1 MIKNNAVYQ
10 LKKFDE
16 IKNFPVLSNTSHN
29 KFCELLALTGGYP
42 FTVISVNSGILIGM
56 MYIEI
61 RNYYG
66 MVSSLIIYEKDFSL
80 LTEIEKEEQEKFH
93 IDMDLVSM
101 YVAPVEKIE
110 DPTDLLCK
118 AVYIRRPFANPIGG
132 WVTDQWIEDG
142 VELLNVVH
150 AGEYS
155 VVPRSAV
162 INVRVS

>member
-1 MIKNNAVYQ
+1 MIKINTAYQ
-10 LKKFDE
+10 MKKPTE
-16 IKNFPVLSNTSHN
+16 IDFQTMSNTTES
-29 KFCELLALTGGYP
+29 KFWELLGTTGGYP
-42 FTVISVNSGILIGM
+42 FTVISVNSGILIGTVYM
-56 MYIEI
+56 EI

-66 MVSSLIIYEKDFSL
+66 RVSSFIIYEEDFNL
-80 LTEIEKEEQEKFH
+80 LTEIEK
-93 IDMDLVSM
+93 
-101 YVAPVEKIE
+101 PE

-162 INVRVS
+162 VAILN

>member
-16 IKNFPVLSNTSHN
+16 IKNFSVLSNTVHN
-29 KFCELLALTGGYP
+29 KFCELLGLTGGYP

-66 MVSSLIIYEKDFSL
+66 MVSPLIIYEKDFSL
-80 LTEIEKEEQEKFH
+80 LTEIEK
-93 IDMDLVSM
+93 
-101 YVAPVEKIE
+101 PE

-118 AVYIRRPFANPIGG
+118 AVYIRRPFANPVGG

>member
-1 MIKNNAVYQ
+1 MIKINTTYQ
-10 LKKFDE
+10 MKKPSE
-16 IKNFPVLSNTSHN
+16 IDFQTMSNTTDS
-29 KFCELLALTGGYP
+29 KFWELLGTTGGYP
-42 FTVISVNSGILIGM
+42 FTVISVNSGILIGTVYM
-56 MYIEI
+56 EI

-66 MVSSLIIYEKDFSL
+66 RVSSFIIYEEDFNL
-80 LTEIEKEEQEKFH
+80 LTEIEK
-93 IDMDLVSM
+93 
-101 YVAPVEKIE
+101 PE

>member
-1 MIKNNAVYQ
+1 MIKINTAYQ
-10 LKKFDE
+10 MKKPSE
-16 IKNFPVLSNTSHN
+16 IDFQTMSNTTDS
-29 KFCELLALTGGYP
+29 KFWELLGTTGGYP
-42 FTVISVNSGILIGM
+42 FTVISVNSGILIGTVYM
-56 MYIEI
+56 EI

-66 MVSSLIIYEKDFSL
+66 RVSSFIIYEEDFNL
-80 LTEIEKEEQEKFH
+80 LTEIEK
-93 IDMDLVSM
+93 
-101 YVAPVEKIE
+101 PE

>member
-1 MIKNNAVYQ
+1 MIKINTAYQ
-10 LKKFDE
+10 MKKPSE
-16 IKNFPVLSNTSHN
+16 IDFQTMSNTTDS
-29 KFCELLALTGGYP
+29 KFWELLGTTGGYP
-42 FTVISVNSGILIGM
+42 FTVISVNSGILIGTVYM
-56 MYIEI
+56 EI

-66 MVSSLIIYEKDFSL
+66 RVSSFIIYEEDFNL
-80 LTEIEKEEQEKFH
+80 LTEIEK
-93 IDMDLVSM
+93 L
-101 YVAPVEKIE
+101 E

>member
-1 MIKNNAVYQ
+1 MIKINTAYQ
-10 LKKFDE
+10 MKKPSE
-16 IKNFPVLSNTSHN
+16 IDFQTMSNMTDS
-29 KFCELLALTGGYP
+29 KFWELLGTTGGYP
-42 FTVISVNSGILIGM
+42 FTVISVNNGILIGTV
-56 MYIEI
+56 YIKI

-66 MVSSLIIYEKDFSL
+66 KVSSFIIYEEDFNL
-80 LTEIEKEEQEKFH
+80 LTEIEK
-93 IDMDLVSM
+93 
-101 YVAPVEKIE
+101 PE

-118 AVYIRRPFANPIGG
+118 AIYIRRPFANPIGG

>member
-1 MIKNNAVYQ
+1 MIKINTAYQ
-10 LKKFDE
+10 MKKPSE
-16 IKNFPVLSNTSHN
+16 IDFQTMSNTTDS
-29 KFCELLALTGGYP
+29 KFWELLSTTGGYP
-42 FTVISVNSGILIGM
+42 FTVISVNSGILIGTVYM
-56 MYIEI
+56 EI

-66 MVSSLIIYEKDFSL
+66 RVSSFIIYEEDFNL
-80 LTEIEKEEQEKFH
+80 LTEIEK
-93 IDMDLVSM
+93 
-101 YVAPVEKIE
+101 PE

-118 AVYIRRPFANPIGG
+118 AVYIRRPFANPVGG

>member
-1 MIKNNAVYQ
+1 MIKINTVYK
-10 LKKFDE
+10 LKKSPKID
-16 IKNFPVLSNTSHN
+16 LSTMSNTTYG
-29 KFCELLALTGGYP
+29 KFWDLLGVTYGYP
-42 FTVISVNSGILIGM
+42 FTVISVNSGILIGTVYM
-56 MYIEI
+56 EI
-61 RNYYG
+61 RNYHG
-66 MVSSLIIYEKDFSL
+66 TVSSFIIYEEDFNL
-80 LTEIEKEEQEKFH
+80 LTEIEK
-93 IDMDLVSM
+93 
-101 YVAPVEKIE
+101 PE

-132 WVTDQWIEDG
+132 WVTDRWIEDG

>member
-1 MIKNNAVYQ
+1 S
-10 LKKFDE
+10 E
-16 IKNFPVLSNTSHN
+16 IDFQTMSNTTDS
-29 KFCELLALTGGYP
+29 KFWELLGTTGGYP
-42 FTVISVNSGILIGM
+42 FTVISVNSGILIGTVYM
-56 MYIEI
+56 EI

-66 MVSSLIIYEKDFSL
+66 RVSSFIIYEEDFNL
-80 LTEIEKEEQEKFH
+80 LTEIEK
-93 IDMDLVSM
+93 
-101 YVAPVEKIE
+101 PE

-162 INVRVS
+162 VAILN

>member
-16 IKNFPVLSNTSHN
+16 IKNFSVLSNTAHN
-29 KFCELLALTGGYP
+29 KFCELLGLTGGYP

-66 MVSSLIIYEKDFSL
+66 MVSPLIIYEKDFSL
-80 LTEIEKEEQEKFH
+80 LTEIEK
-93 IDMDLVSM
+93 
-101 YVAPVEKIE
+101 PE

-118 AVYIRRPFANPIGG
+118 AVYIRRPFANPVGG

-155 VVPRSAV
+155 VVSRSAV

>member
-1 MIKNNAVYQ
+1 MIKINTTYQ
-10 LKKFDE
+10 MKKPSE
-16 IKNFPVLSNTSHN
+16 IDFQTLSNTTDS
-29 KFCELLALTGGYP
+29 KFWELLGTTGGYP
-42 FTVISVNSGILIGM
+42 FTVISVNSGILIGTVYM
-56 MYIEI
+56 EI

-66 MVSSLIIYEKDFSL
+66 RVSSFIIYEEDFNL
-80 LTEIEKEEQEKFH
+80 LTEIEKEEQEKSH

-101 YVAPVEKIE
+101 YVTPVEKIE

>member
-1 MIKNNAVYQ
+1 MIKINTAYQ
-10 LKKFDE
+10 MKKPSE
-16 IKNFPVLSNTSHN
+16 IDFQTMSNTTDS
-29 KFCELLALTGGYP
+29 KFWELLGTTGGYP
-42 FTVISVNSGILIGM
+42 FTVISVNSGILIGTVYM
-56 MYIEI
+56 EI

-66 MVSSLIIYEKDFSL
+66 RVSSFIIYEEDFNL
-80 LTEIEKEEQEKFH
+80 LTEIEK
-93 IDMDLVSM
+93 
-101 YVAPVEKIE
+101 PE

-118 AVYIRRPFANPIGG
+118 AVYIRRPFANPVGG

>member
-16 IKNFPVLSNTSHN
+16 IKNFSVLSNTAHN
-29 KFCELLALTGGYP
+29 KFCELLGLTGGYP

-61 RNYYG
+61 RNYG
-66 MVSSLIIYEKDFSL
+66 
-80 LTEIEKEEQEKFH
+80 TEIEK
-93 IDMDLVSM
+93 
-101 YVAPVEKIE
+101 PE

>member
-16 IKNFPVLSNTSHN
+16 IKNFSVLSNTAHN
-29 KFCELLALTGGYP
+29 KFCELLGLTGGYP

-80 LTEIEKEEQEKFH
+80 LTEIEK
-93 IDMDLVSM
+93 
-101 YVAPVEKIE
+101 PE
-110 DPTDLLCK
+110 DPTDLLRK
-118 AVYIRRPFANPIGG
+118 AVYIRRPFANPVGG

>member
-1 MIKNNAVYQ
+1 MIKINTAYQMKKPSELDFQTMSNATDNMYW
-10 LKKFDE
+10 
-16 IKNFPVLSNTSHN
+16 
-29 KFCELLALTGGYP
+29 ELLAATGGHP
-42 FTVISVNSGILIGM
+42 FTVISVNNGIFIGTA
-56 MYIEI
+56 YIKI
-61 RNYYG
+61 RNYCG
-66 MVSSLIIYEKDFSL
+66 RVVSLFIYKEDFNL
-80 LTEIEKEEQEKFH
+80 LTEIEK
-93 IDMDLVSM
+93 
-101 YVAPVEKIE
+101 PE

-118 AVYIRRPFANPIGG
+118 AVYIRRPFANPISG

>member
-1 MIKNNAVYQ
+1 M
-10 LKKFDE
+10 KKPSE
-16 IKNFPVLSNTSHN
+16 IDFQTMSNTTDS
-29 KFCELLALTGGYP
+29 KFWELLGTTGGYP
-42 FTVISVNSGILIGM
+42 FTVISVNSGILIGTVYM
-56 MYIEI
+56 EI

-66 MVSSLIIYEKDFSL
+66 RVSSFIIYEEDFNL
-80 LTEIEKEEQEKFH
+80 LTEIEK
-93 IDMDLVSM
+93 
-101 YVAPVEKIE
+101 PE

-162 INVRVS
+162 VAILN

>member
-1 MIKNNAVYQ
+1 MIKINTAYQ
-10 LKKFDE
+10 MKKPSE
-16 IKNFPVLSNTSHN
+16 IDFQTMSNTTDS
-29 KFCELLALTGGYP
+29 KFWELLGTTGGYP
-42 FTVISVNSGILIGM
+42 FTVIRVNSGILIGTVYM
-56 MYIEI
+56 EI

-66 MVSSLIIYEKDFSL
+66 RVSSFIIYEEDFNL
-80 LTEIEKEEQEKFH
+80 LTEIEK
-93 IDMDLVSM
+93 
-101 YVAPVEKIE
+101 PE

-118 AVYIRRPFANPIGG
+118 AVYIRRPFANPVGG

>member
-1 MIKNNAVYQ
+1 MIKINTTYQ
-10 LKKFDE
+10 MKKPSE
-16 IKNFPVLSNTSHN
+16 IDFQTMSNTTDS
-29 KFCELLALTGGYP
+29 KFWELLGTTGGYP
-42 FTVISVNSGILIGM
+42 FTVISVNSGILIGTVYM
-56 MYIEI
+56 EI

-66 MVSSLIIYEKDFSL
+66 RVSSFIIYEEDFNL
-80 LTEIEKEEQEKFH
+80 LTEIEK
-93 IDMDLVSM
+93 
-101 YVAPVEKIE
+101 PE

-155 VVPRSAV
+155 VVHRSAV

>member
-1 MIKNNAVYQ
+1 MIKINTAYQ
-10 LKKFDE
+10 MKKPSE
-16 IKNFPVLSNTSHN
+16 IDFQTMSNTTDS
-29 KFCELLALTGGYP
+29 KFWELLGTTCGYP
-42 FTVISVNSGILIGM
+42 FTVISVNSGILIGTVYM
-56 MYIEI
+56 EI

-66 MVSSLIIYEKDFSL
+66 RVSSFIICEEDFNL
-80 LTEIEKEEQEKFH
+80 LTEIEK
-93 IDMDLVSM
+93 
-101 YVAPVEKIE
+101 PE

-118 AVYIRRPFANPIGG
+118 AVYIRRPFANPVGG
-132 WVTDQWIEDG
+132 WVTDQWVEDG

>member
-1 MIKNNAVYQ
+1 MIKINTTYQ
-10 LKKFDE
+10 MKKPSE
-16 IKNFPVLSNTSHN
+16 IDFQTMSNTTDS
-29 KFCELLALTGGYP
+29 KFWELLGTTGGYP
-42 FTVISVNSGILIGM
+42 FTVISVNSGILIGTVYM
-56 MYIEI
+56 EI

-66 MVSSLIIYEKDFSL
+66 RVSSFIIYEEDFNL
-80 LTEIEKEEQEKFH
+80 LTEIEK
-93 IDMDLVSM
+93 
-101 YVAPVEKIE
+101 YE

>member
-1 MIKNNAVYQ
+1 MIKINTAYQ
-10 LKKFDE
+10 MKKPSE
-16 IKNFPVLSNTSHN
+16 IDFQIMLNMIDS
-29 KFCELLALTGGYP
+29 KFWELLGTTGGYP
-42 FTVISVNSGILIGM
+42 FTIISINSGILIGTVYM
-56 MYIEI
+56 EI

-66 MVSSLIIYEKDFSL
+66 RVSSFIIYEEDFNL
-80 LTEIEKEEQEKFH
+80 LTEIEK
-93 IDMDLVSM
+93 
-101 YVAPVEKIE
+101 PE

-162 INVRVS
+162 VAILN

>member
-1 MIKNNAVYQ
+1 MIKINTAYQ
-10 LKKFDE
+10 MKKPSE
-16 IKNFPVLSNTSHN
+16 IDFQTMSNTTDS
-29 KFCELLALTGGYP
+29 KFWELLGTTGGYP
-42 FTVISVNSGILIGM
+42 FTVISVNSGILIGTVYM
-56 MYIEI
+56 EI

-66 MVSSLIIYEKDFSL
+66 RVSSFIIYEEDFNL
-80 LTEIEKEEQEKFH
+80 LTEIEK
-93 IDMDLVSM
+93 
-101 YVAPVEKIE
+101 PE

-162 INVRVS
+162 VAILN

>member
-1 MIKNNAVYQ
+1 MIKINTTYQ
-10 LKKFDE
+10 MKKPSE
-16 IKNFPVLSNTSHN
+16 IDFQTMSNTTDS
-29 KFCELLALTGGYP
+29 KFWELLGTTGGYP
-42 FTVISVNSGILIGM
+42 FTVISVNSGILIGTVYM
-56 MYIEI
+56 EI

-66 MVSSLIIYEKDFSL
+66 RVSSFIIYEEDFNL
-80 LTEIEKEEQEKFH
+80 LTEIEKH
-93 IDMDLVSM
+93 
-101 YVAPVEKIE
+101 E